1 MVSTTDTTNR
11 GVPGPE
17 VPDDDAGR
25 LALAD
30 FLEGQDGPRAEFIRL
45 QIDLENQ
52 PKGQIPKTRLKYQS
66 DLLHAHGLR
75 WAGDLA
81 GQVLDYHFHRGFLR
95 RVICHASALVEHGDS
110 WMAQHPIRDLAIH
123 EDPDTHE
130 EAPHPTKLLMHP
142 ILAELECLDL
152 GTAMWTEGDWAKVS
166 GRDLPKLR
174 QLVIRDLGPEAA
186 RWISGA
192 PWWPHLA
199 QLRLE
204 RQTNPWGLRELCQA
218 MMQLPEIP
226 MSGGPPGGGLG
237 PRVTVGI
244 VGLEKVAE
252 RIRQSPLARRFVF
265 RVG

>member
-52 PKGQIPKTRLKYQS
+52 PKGQIPKTRLKHQS

-204 RQTNPWGLRELCQA
+204 RQTNAWGLRELCQA

-226 MSGGPPGGGLG
+226 KSGGPPGGELG
-237 PRVTVGI
+237 PRVTVGM

-252 RIRQSPLARRFVF
+252 RIRQSTLARRFVF